1 MIAVDNKA
9 YIFGGVV
16 GLLSD
21 RRDVLVMNENFKWKK
36 HFQTLRNSRRDFR
49 SVLYTDAKESAFQ
62 LVNFRLYQSCKNALT
77 EQQRYLTCWWRK
89 TSAHRV
95 LEAKG

>member
-1 MIAVDNKA
+1 MSVPRSPPRVNLEQFRELKISKLSAFTMIAVENKA

-21 RRDVLVMNENFKWKK
+21 RRDVLVMNENFEWKK

-49 SVLYTDAKESAFQ
+49 SVLYTDDKASA
-62 LVNFRLYQSCKNALT
+62 
-77 EQQRYLTCWWRK
+77 
-89 TSAHRV
+89 
-95 LEAKG
+95 